1 MSAFTLLKL
10 ESTTHEAIVK
20 ELRSEVIPESETLHV
35 TATSSLASA
44 FMKKGLAAVPVSVF
58 IDALTLSS
66 VDCALPLTQS
76 QIPSGATWQSDSPEK
91 FKQQIVDMQKAV
103 ANRGSRMKSTLSQAL
118 RDYSNGTNEP
128 EIRELSRNLTNFHW
142 TIRALND
149 MNVDLGSMV
158 PSHGLSEVALGFL
171 KHLDPSLFLHDRRTL
186 WDSLADSAIWNDL
199 FTIFMGVSPTKEPKH
214 IVLHGFFFY
223 SPIQFAFF
231 QFLKSMPDTKITFA
245 IHDDGQNPAFEIW
258 REFYDS
264 NQWIEGEVRVNT
276 AQKPFSKSSL
286 EFSKAFR
293 GGERFAIPE
302 SKLKLYEF
310 TSNVALAQQIRRE
323 VDISKDSQHY
333 EQMVFAPIANELD
346 RTITRLI
353 GDPAGTMTHFADT
366 AVGLFIQSVHKALK
380 FDHATA
386 KISIHL
392 DIATCQTALESA
404 IPAERRSSIDL
415 HALLAY
421 FQGCESGESWKQ
433 RLRQL
438 VELRASFNLNFN
450 EPANKIDDLAN
461 FAATPISL
469 LPWLSC
475 FDRDFQFFASS
486 LSTFLDLVLDVANQ
500 ERQRPSNYREWLRE
514 RLKTPLTHFDRE
526 LVAQVDAALKLLA
539 MGGQEKFDVAG
550 LADLVLASLSTEVQ
564 HEDIEIMDEKRWVH
578 PLLNMDQFAF
588 DSTSRSLHITNLSA
602 DNFPRKSGVKMWP
615 FEVTEFGKG
624 MASDSTSMLNLELLR
639 GKSAPLIDKYLL
651 WLGLEV
657 TTRSDETAVTLSFS
671 SYANRKTVQPS
682 PVFALLGE
690 LKGKASIAASKW
702 GERSIT
708 LTPFTKGGTPQAL
721 ADLEP
726 AKAVPSMSRLPKV
739 VIAAGAGCERRFALQ
754 WMLQPT
760 PKFRTAHTFGI
771 LLGNMVLPETRMNIW
786 SLEHIRESSWS
797 AAMSPMAW
805 ESAKAFRVIKGTSGA
820 KQEWIWNLSGSRNG
834 QGIADLGY
842 KALLE
847 PVQWMR
853 QILQKLQGVSLDALL
868 PSPTGEHLERIRKDI
883 CPNCPVKDFC
893 ALAN

>member
-1 MSAFTLLKL
+1 MNTFTLLKL
-10 ESTTHEAIVK
+10 ESTTHQAIVK
-20 ELRSEVIPESETLHV
+20 ELKTEAIPESETLHI

-66 VDCALPLTQS
+66 VDCALPLIQS
-76 QIPSGATWQSDSPEK
+76 QLPNGALWQSDSPQIY
-91 FKQQIVDMQKAV
+91 KQQIVDMQKAV

-118 RDYSNGTNEP
+118 RDYSNGTNEL

-149 MNVDLGSMV
+149 MNVELGSMA
-158 PSHGLSEVALGFL
+158 PKSGLSEVAISFL
-171 KHLDPSLFLHDRRTL
+171 KHLDPSHFLHERKAL
-186 WDSLADSAIWNDL
+186 WDSLVDSAIWNDL
-199 FTIFMGVSPTKEPKH
+199 FEIFLGVSPTKEIKH

-223 SPIQFAFF
+223 SSIQFAFF

-264 NQWIEGEVRVNT
+264 NQWIEGEVRVGT
-276 AQKPFSKSSL
+276 ALESVSESSL

-293 GGERFAIPE
+293 GGVKFAMPE
-302 SKLKLYEF
+302 SKLKLFEF
-310 TSNVALAQQIRRE
+310 TSNVALAQQIRHE
-323 VDISKDSQHY
+323 AGISKDSQQH
-333 EQMVFAPIANELD
+333 EQMVFAPFSNELD
-346 RTITRLI
+346 RTLTRLI
-353 GDPAGTMTHFADT
+353 GDPAGNKTHFADT
-366 AVGLFIQSVHKALK
+366 AVGLFIQSVHTALR

-386 KISIHL
+386 KIYIQL
-392 DIATCQTALESA
+392 DIATCQTALESLV
-404 IPAERRSSIDL
+404 PAERRRSIDL
-415 HALLAY
+415 QAMLSY

-438 VELRASFNLNFN
+438 EDLRASFNLKFN
-450 EPANKIDDLAN
+450 ESPNKFDDLSN

-475 FDRDFQFFASS
+475 FDKDFQFFASS
-486 LSTFLDLVLDVANQ
+486 LSTFLSLVIDVATQ
-500 ERQRPSNYREWLRE
+500 ERQRPSVYREWLRE
-514 RLKTPLTHFDRE
+514 RLKTPLTHFDKE
-526 LVAQVDAALKLLA
+526 LVEQVDAALKLLA
-539 MGGQEKFDVAG
+539 IGGQERFDVAG

-615 FEVTEFGKG
+615 FEVSEFGKG
-624 MASDSTSMLNLELLR
+624 MASESASMLNLELLR

-657 TTRSDETAVTLSFS
+657 TTRSDQTAVTLSFS

-690 LKGKASIAASKW
+690 LRGKASIEAANW

-721 ADLEP
+721 ADLAP
-726 AKAVPSMSRLPKV
+726 ATVAPAMSRLPNV
-739 VIAAGAGCERRFALQ
+739 ATASGAGCERRFALQ

-760 PKFRTAHTFGI
+760 PKFRTSHTFGI
-771 LLGNMVLPETRMNIW
+771 LLGNMALPGERQNIW
-786 SLEHIRESSWS
+786 SSEQIGEDNWS
-797 AAMSPMAW
+797 AALSPMAW

-820 KQEWIWNLSGSRNG
+820 RQEWIWNLSGSRTG
-834 QGIADLGY
+834 QGLADLGY
-842 KALLE
+842 KALLA

-853 QILQKLQGVSLDALL
+853 QIQQKLQGINLDAPL
-868 PSPTGEHLERIRKDI
+868 PSPTGANLERIRKDI

-893 ALAN
+893 ALAI